1 MNLTPLER
9 AIAEAGSGVALA
21 KIAGVTP
28 MAVSYWKV
36 RGIPAHQVL
45 RIESATGVSRCDL
58 RPDLYPSPELR
69 QTVGLKIPAGFE
81 ARQVFDSAV
90 NASSTTQAS
99 A

>member
-1 MNLTPLER
+1 MNPTPLER

-58 RPDLYPSPELR
+58 RPDLYPIQELCL
-69 QTVGLKIPAGFE
+69 TVGQKIPAGRE
-81 ARQVFDSAV
+81 GSQGSDSAV
-90 NASSTTQAS
+90 NPSSAAQAS
-99 A
+99 P